1 MSKILVIEDEN
12 MIQKFLREISEEKIV
27 TESNSKTKLLQYDDI
42 ILNTGSY
49 EVFKNEEKI
58 ELTTKEYQ
66 ILKLFMTNLNI
77 VFSKNDLLE
86 KIWTYD
92 FTGDDQVIYTHIKN
106 IRKKLGDNVIKNVRG
121 IGYKI

>member
-1 MSKILVIEDEN
+1 MSKILVIEDED
-12 MIQKFLREISEEKIV
+12 MIQKFLSEISKEKIV
-27 TESNSKTKLLQYDDI
+27 TISNVKAKLLQYDDI
-42 ILNTGSY
+42 ILNTESY
-49 EVFKNEEKI
+49 EVLKNGEKI

-66 ILKLFMTNLNI
+66 ILKLFMENI
-77 VFSKNDLLE
+77 NRVFSKDDLLE